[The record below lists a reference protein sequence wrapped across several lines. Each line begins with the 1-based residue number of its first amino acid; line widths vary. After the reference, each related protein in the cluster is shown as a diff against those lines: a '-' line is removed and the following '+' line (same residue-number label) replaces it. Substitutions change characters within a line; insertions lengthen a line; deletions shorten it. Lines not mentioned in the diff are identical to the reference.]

1 MWIVKEC
8 TLLSTCMIKC
18 VESDDGTLISIGR
31 NAKGNDLLWKSSEKH
46 HIWLHLQNESSPHVV
61 IHNNESHFEDKV
73 LLKQAA
79 SFVKQY
85 SKLRYEKKVKV
96 IYCKIDNLYSTKTLG
111 MVKLKNTPNCI
122 SI

>member
-8 TLLSTCMIKC
+8 TLLSFCMIKC
-18 VESDDGTLISIGR
+18 IENDDGTIVSIGR
-31 NAKGNDLLWKSSEKH
+31 TAKGNDLLWKSSEKH

-79 SFVKQY
+79 LFVKQY
-85 SKLRYEKKVKV
+85 SKLRNEKKVKV
-96 IYCKIDNLYSTKTLG
+96 IYCKIDNLYPTKTLG

-122 SI
+122 SV